1 MHFLI
6 RNKIKN
12 LGVGNNSRNDETLVE
27 GITDALKA
35 GLNPRENSTRRDYK
49 LTSKTTF
56 EYFMDYFSSEL
67 LAIDLLYIV
76 DSTIKHN
83 DKIDELT
90 LEKHKFK
97 VRDILINRIDQ
108 HYYSR
113 LINIKD
119 PVEMLDKI
127 KELKRCES
135 RK

>member
-1 MHFLI
+1 
-6 RNKIKN
+6 
-12 LGVGNNSRNDETLVE
+12 
-27 GITDALKA
+27 
-35 GLNPRENSTRRDYK
+35 
-49 LTSKTTF
+49 
-56 EYFMDYFSSEL
+56 MDYFSSEL